1 MSPKVQVGQTL
12 AQDRVAEP
20 HAPLDAS
27 SRPADRCARRP
38 ELSTLCVTVCTQCL
52 LRSLQTTLARLK
64 TTARAAPCQPRAST
78 GGTGSSLSQ
87 SLALGKH
94 SQLPQAPAFALSG
107 SGRTGLP
114 TPAGHGQT
122 GTQMSITFGGPRT
135 RGSQLREVQ
144 RDSGRCC
151 SQSPALS
158 RAAVAHNMP
167 RSCPDSGL
175 QPGQVPP
182 PQAHPWNSI
191 CEN

>member
-27 SRPADRCARRP
+27 SRPADRCARRSG
-38 ELSTLCVTVCTQCL
+38 LSTLCVTVCTQHL
-52 LRSLQTTLARLK
+52 LRSLQATLARLK
-64 TTARAAPCQPRAST
+64 TRARAAPCQPRQAQAARSPHCHRA
-78 GGTGSSLSQ
+78 
-87 SLALGKH
+87 LALGKH

-167 RSCPDSGL
+167 RSRPDSGL

-182 PQAHPWNSI
+182 PQVHPWNSI